1 MTSIPEPGPAVP
13 TGGPLV
19 GIVMG
24 SDSDWPVLRPAA
36 EALSDFGVAHEV
48 HVVSAHRTPR
58 LMLDYAEAAAGRG
71 EA

>member
-36 EALSDFGVAHEV
+36 EALSDFGVAHGCT
-48 HVVSAHRTPR
+48 SSRPTARRASCSTMPR
-58 LMLDYAEAAAGRG
+58 RPPGAACG
-71 EA
+71 